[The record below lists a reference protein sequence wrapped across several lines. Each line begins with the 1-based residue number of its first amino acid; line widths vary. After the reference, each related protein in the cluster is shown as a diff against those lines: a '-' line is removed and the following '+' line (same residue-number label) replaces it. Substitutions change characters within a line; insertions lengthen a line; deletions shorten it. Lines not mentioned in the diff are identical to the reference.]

1 MDQKKWSRLFI
12 GAMVLSRMSH
22 ELQTSSLVSYPRG
35 GFSSVVAALAVVV
48 FLVAGAAAEVHPDYV
63 TRSLTVTDGLPV
75 NATNAVRIG
84 PQGYLWIATWDGLAR
99 YDGVRIE
106 RYRTDTHPELPS
118 NRLID
123 LAVDADGV
131 LWLFAENQR
140 IGRLREGR
148 MRPLEEETEQAIG
161 AVLAHRLDQ
170 HGQLWLGTSRGV
182 FVGRDGALEPLC
194 HVDES
199 VRIQDLAPGPEQ
211 TALLATADSGLL
223 RCDAGG
229 VESVSPLREAPPTMA
244 SVHYHAGSIRVIDR
258 EGVHLLDDGR
268 RHTLRAWSQTERAG
282 LTWGRIEEAAGRLWA
297 RTPDGIFSLDD
308 QAVEPVLP
316 ADSVNDWIPGFS
328 RAGKDGRVWLA
339 HGRRVFL
346 DEEPVAG
353 FEHKING
360 IELAEDGTVWLATNG
375 GGVVQLKRRI
385 ARVFADLLPT
395 NGRNLYAVAPSP
407 THPGRIWLGGM
418 RSGLMMIEAGHI
430 RHYPDTGL
438 NADDGSIWT
447 ILQDREGRIWHG
459 GTLLCRRLPDHS
471 CDLEGLPPE
480 LVATEGPGREIRLL
494 MQDRSGSIWI
504 GAGVGLYRHEDGL
517 THRIEA
523 APTATIRTGLERNDG
538 SIWFGSNGA
547 GLFLWRK
554 GQLYPVSG
562 NSDSRLLIRS
572 LHEDDGGVLWV
583 GTEDRGLLRLEI
595 DDSSGH
601 GAPVVTGQR
610 QFGPRHGLW
619 DNVIHYVGEDARGR
633 LWMNSNRG
641 IFWIERER
649 LDQYRSGSGERLP
662 VVGYGEA
669 DGLLSREGNGGA
681 HNSGLLDGNGGLWLP
696 GQAGLVHIDTSRV
709 ERDERSAQ
717 VVIESARL
725 GNGEHRIQPAEI
737 RLPTDR
743 RDLSV
748 RYGAALFRHGERAR
762 FRYRLNGYDDW
773 NDAEGRREAFYTN
786 LPAGDYQFEVIAA
799 SVDGVWSDSPAT
811 MRVLVA
817 ARYYEQTWFL
827 IAVFL
832 VLILLGMA
840 AWRWRLASIQA
851 QAIQLRHQVDARTAD
866 LHREQQ
872 ATEEALTEVARQA
885 EKLRELDTAKSRFF
899 TNLSH
904 ELRTPLTLIVGP
916 ADHTL
921 NRLQS
926 MDPKQIEKRLRAIRD
941 NGERLLDLVN
951 QIQELSRLEAGYR
964 PLQTSGGDLAALCR
978 ELQAR
983 FAPSASQR
991 NVRLNGPSPEATCVC
1006 VFDHDAIDKIL
1017 GNLLVNAIRHS
1028 PDGSQV
1034 TLCLRKVTGGAV
1046 LSVADEGPGIPAD
1059 RIDKVFD
1066 RFFTADHEGA
1076 GSGIGLA
1083 LARELAHL
1091 HGGDLS
1097 VESEIGQGT
1106 VFRLV
1111 LPLDIEVWKA
1121 GPSGTVESSPDR
1133 AAASHAAALPED
1145 ERTTVLVVEDETGVR
1160 DFLIECLEADY
1171 RVLAADNG
1179 RTGLETA
1186 RRELPDLIISDI
1198 MMPELDGVEMARQLA
1213 SDPITRALPVI
1224 LLTARTAPDDELEG
1238 LESGAVDY
1246 LTKPFSPEILN
1257 ARIRRMLGFARRL
1270 REQARIERA
1279 DRARIAETDPDQAD
1293 LPTRLEQLV
1302 LTRLD
1307 DERLEVQT
1315 LAEALHMSRSRLKR
1329 AMKEA
1334 ELPPPA
1340 TYIRN
1345 LRLREAAGLLQRRR
1359 GNISE
1364 VAYAVGFAS
1373 VSHFSRRFREHFG
1386 VAPSEYV
1393 ER

>member
-1 MDQKKWSRLFI
+1 
-12 GAMVLSRMSH
+12 MVRPSDISVR
-22 ELQTSSLVSYPRG
+22 SLPP
-35 GFSSVVAALAVVV
+35 VAALVIA
-48 FLVAGAAAEVHPDYV
+48 LWLAAGAVAEVHPDYV
-63 TRSLTVTDGLPV
+63 TRSLTVADGLPV

-99 YDGVRIE
+99 YDGVHVE
-106 RYRTDTHPELPS
+106 LYRTDTHPELPS

-148 MRPLEEETEQAIG
+148 IYPLEEETEQEIG

-194 HVDES
+194 RVDES
-199 VRIQDLAPGPEQ
+199 VHIHDLAPGPGQ
-211 TALLATADSGLL
+211 TAFLATLDSGLL
-223 RCDAGG
+223 RCHAGG
-229 VESVSPLREAPPTMA
+229 VEPVSALRDAPPTMA
-244 SVHYHAGSIRVIDR
+244 SVHYRDGSIWVIDR
-258 EGVHLLDDGR
+258 EGIHRLDDGS
-268 RHTLRAWSQTERAG
+268 RHTLRTWSEAERAG
-282 LTWGRIEEAAGRLWA
+282 LTWARIEVAGDGLWA
-297 RTPDGIFSLDD
+297 RTPDGMFTLGDESIES
-308 QAVEPVLP
+308 VLP
-316 ADSVNDWIPGFS
+316 PDSVTDWIPGFS
-328 RAGKDGRVWLA
+328 HAGSDGSVWLA

-346 DEEPVAG
+346 DKQPVAG

-360 IELAEDGTVWLATNG
+360 FELAEDGTGWLATNG
-375 GGVVQLKRRI
+375 GGVVRLKRRI
-385 ARVFADLLPT
+385 GRVFADMMPAT
-395 NGRNLYAVAPSP
+395 GRNLYAVAPSP

-418 RSGLMMIEAGHI
+418 RSGLMMIEDGHF
-430 RHYPDTGL
+430 RQYPDTGL
-438 NADDGSIWT
+438 DADDGSIWT
-447 ILQDREGRIWHG
+447 ILEDRDGRIWHG
-459 GTLLCRRLPDHS
+459 GTLLCRRLPDNS

-480 LVATEGPGREIRLL
+480 LLATEGPGREIRLL
-494 MQDRSGSIWI
+494 MQDRSGTIWI

-517 THRIEA
+517 TQRIEA
-523 APTATIRTGLERNDG
+523 APAATIRAGLERDDG

-547 GLFLWRK
+547 GLFLWRD
-554 GQLYPVSG
+554 GELHPVSG
-562 NSDSRLLIRS
+562 YSGSKRLIRS
-572 LHEDDGGVLWV
+572 LYEDSRGVLWV
-583 GTEDRGLLRLEI
+583 GTEDQGLLRLEI
-595 DDSSGH
+595 DDSNAD
-601 GAPVVTGQR
+601 GAPVITDQR
-610 QFGPRHGLW
+610 QFGPQHGLW
-619 DNVIHYVGEDARGR
+619 DNVIHFVGEDARGR

-649 LDQYRSGSGERLP
+649 LDQYQPGSDERLP

-681 HNSGLLDGNGGLWLP
+681 HNAGLLADDGGLWLP
-696 GQAGLVHIDTSRV
+696 GQAGLVHIDTGSV
-709 ERDERSAQ
+709 ERDERSPQ
-717 VVIESARL
+717 VVIEHVRF
-725 GNGEHRIQPAEI
+725 GNDEQRTQPQDVY
-737 RLPTDR
+737 LPADR

-748 RYGAALFRHGERAR
+748 RYGAALFRHGDRAR

-786 LPAGDYQFEVIAA
+786 LPAGDYHFEVIAG
-799 SVDGVWSDSPAT
+799 SVDGVWSDRPAT
-811 MRVLVA
+811 LQVQVG
-817 ARYYEQTWFL
+817 ARYHEQTWFH

-832 VLILLGMA
+832 MLVLLGML

-851 QAIQLRHQVDARTAD
+851 QANQLRHQVAARTAD

-885 EKLRELDTAKSRFF
+885 EILRELDTAKSRFF

-926 MDPKQIEKRLRAIRD
+926 LNHTQIEKRLRAIRD

-964 PLQTSGGDLAALCR
+964 PLQTSGGDLAAMCC
-978 ELQAR
+978 ELLAR
-983 FAPSASQR
+983 FVPLASQR
-991 NVRLNGPSPEATCVC
+991 KIRLSGPSPQATCVC
-1006 VFDHDAIDKIL
+1006 RFDHDAIDKIL
-1017 GNLLVNAIRHS
+1017 ANLLGNGLRHS
-1028 PDGSQV
+1028 PEGSQV
-1034 TLCLRKVTGGAV
+1034 TLSLRKVTGGVV
-1046 LSVADEGPGIPAD
+1046 LSVTDQGSGIPAE

-1097 VESEIGQGT
+1097 VESQVGQGT

-1111 LPLDIEVWKA
+1111 LPVEIESWQA
-1121 GPSGTVESSPDR
+1121 GDSGTADSPPER
-1133 AAASHAAALPED
+1133 PATSGATALPEN
-1145 ERTTVLVVEDETGVR
+1145 ERTTVLVVEDEAGVR
-1160 DFLIECLEADY
+1160 DFVIECLEDDY
-1171 RVLAADNG
+1171 RVLAANNG
-1179 RTGLETA
+1179 KTGLETA

-1198 MMPELDGVEMARQLA
+1198 MMPELDGVEMARRLA
-1213 SDPITRALPVI
+1213 SDPATRALPVI
-1224 LLTARTAPDDELEG
+1224 LLTARTATDDEIEG

-1270 REQARIERA
+1270 REQVRIERA
-1279 DRARIAETDPDQAD
+1279 DRARINEAGQDEAD
-1293 LPTRLEQLV
+1293 FSVHLEQQV

-1307 DERLEVQT
+1307 DEHLDVQT

-1329 AMKEA
+1329 AMSEA
-1334 ELPPPA
+1334 GLPPPA

-1345 LRLREAAGLLQRRR
+1345 LRLREAAGLLERRR
-1359 GNISE
+1359 GSISE

-1386 VAPSEYV
+1386 VTPSEYM

>member
-1 MDQKKWSRLFI
+1 
-12 GAMVLSRMSH
+12 MVLTGMFH
-22 ELQTSSLVSYPRG
+22 EFLTPSLVSCPHK
-35 GFSSVVAALAVVV
+35 GFSSVVAALV
-48 FLVAGAAAEVHPDYV
+48 FALWLVAGAAAEVHPDYV
-63 TRSLTVTDGLPV
+63 TRSLTVADGLPV
-75 NATNAVRIG
+75 NATNAVRVG
-84 PQGYLWIATWDGLAR
+84 PQGNLWIATWDGLAR
-99 YDGVRIE
+99 YDGVHIE
-106 RYRTDTHPELPS
+106 LYRTDTHPDLPS

-148 MRPLEEETEQAIG
+148 ISPLEEEAEQAVG
-161 AVLAHRLDQ
+161 AVLAHRMDQ

-182 FVGRDGALEPLC
+182 FVGRDGALEPVC

-211 TALLATADSGLL
+211 TAFLATMDSGLL
-223 RCDAGG
+223 RCDAGV
-229 VESVSPLREAPPTMA
+229 VEPVSALRDAPPAMA
-244 SVHYHAGSIRVIDR
+244 SVHYRDGSIWVIDR
-258 EGVHLLDDGR
+258 EGIHRLDDGSR
-268 RHTLRAWSQTERAG
+268 YTLRAWSEGERSG
-282 LTWGRIEEAAGRLWA
+282 LTWGRIEEAADRLWA
-297 RTPDGIFSLDD
+297 RTPEGVFSLDD
-308 QAVEPVLP
+308 KAVESVLP
-316 ADSVNDWIPGFS
+316 AESVNDWIPGFS
-328 RAGKDGRVWLA
+328 GAGTDGSVWLT
-339 HGRRVFL
+339 HGRSVFF
-346 DEEPVAG
+346 DKQPVAS

-360 IELAEDGTVWLATNG
+360 FELAEDGTVWLATNG

-385 ARVFADLLPT
+385 ARVFADLLPA

-418 RSGLMMIEAGHI
+418 RSGLMMIEDGHI
-430 RHYPDTGL
+430 RQYPDTGL

-447 ILQDREGRIWHG
+447 ILEDRDGGIWHG
-459 GTLLCRRLPDHS
+459 GTLLCRRLPDDS
-471 CDLEGLPPE
+471 CDLAGLPPE
-480 LVATEGPGREIRLL
+480 LVAIDGPGREIRLL
-494 MQDRSGSIWI
+494 MQVRSGSIWI

-517 THRIEA
+517 TQRIEA
-523 APTATIRTGLERNDG
+523 SPAATIRAGLERDDG

-547 GLFLWRK
+547 GLFLWRD

-562 NSDSRLLIRS
+562 DSGNSDSKMLIRS
-572 LHEDDGGVLWV
+572 LYEDDRGVLWV
-583 GTEDRGLLRLEI
+583 GTEDQGLLRLEI
-595 DDSSGH
+595 DGSNGD
-601 GAPVVTGQR
+601 GAPVITDQR

-649 LDQYRSGSGERLP
+649 LDQYRSGSDERLP

-681 HNSGLLDGNGGLWLP
+681 HNSGLIDDNGGLWLP
-696 GQAGLVHIDTSRV
+696 GQAGLVHIDTGNV
-709 ERDERSAQ
+709 ERDERPPL
-717 VVIESARL
+717 VVIESARF
-725 GNGEHRIQPAEI
+725 GDDEHRIQPADV
-737 RLPTDR
+737 RLPADR

-748 RYGAALFRHGERAR
+748 RYGAALFRHGDRAR

-799 SVDGVWSDSPAT
+799 SVDGVWSDRPAT
-811 MRVLVA
+811 MQVRVA

-827 IAVFL
+827 VGVFVL
-832 VLILLGMA
+832 LILLGMA

-851 QAIQLRHQVDARTAD
+851 QAFQLRHQVAARTAD

-926 MDPKQIEKRLRAIRD
+926 LDHTQIEKRLRAIRD

-991 NVRLNGPSPEATCVC
+991 NIRLSGPSPEATCVC
-1006 VFDHDAIDKIL
+1006 IFDHDAIDKIL
-1017 GNLLVNAIRHS
+1017 ANLLGNAVRHS
-1028 PDGSQV
+1028 PEDSQV
-1034 TLCLRKVTGGAV
+1034 SLSLRKVTGGVV
-1046 LSVADEGPGIPAD
+1046 LSVADQGPGIPPE

-1097 VESEIGQGT
+1097 VESQVGQGT

-1111 LPLDIEVWKA
+1111 LPLDIESWQA
-1121 GPSGTVESSPDR
+1121 GPPGTAESPTDG
-1133 AAASHAAALPED
+1133 AGASSAAALPED
-1145 ERTTVLVVEDETGVR
+1145 ERTTVLVVEDEAGVR
-1160 DFLIECLEADY
+1160 DFVIECLEADY
-1171 RVLAADNG
+1171 RVLAAVNG
-1179 RTGLETA
+1179 KNGLEMA

-1213 SDPITRALPVI
+1213 SDPTTRALPVI
-1224 LLTARTAPDDELEG
+1224 LLTARTATDDELEG

-1270 REQARIERA
+1270 REQVRIERA
-1279 DRARIAETDPDQAD
+1279 DRARIAETDPDEAD
-1293 LPTRLEQLV
+1293 LTTDLEQQV

-1307 DERLEVQT
+1307 DEHLDVQT

-1329 AMKEA
+1329 AMNEA
-1334 ELPPPA
+1334 GLPPPA
-1340 TYIRN
+1340 TYIRS
-1345 LRLREAAGLLQRRR
+1345 LRLREAASLLERRR

-1386 VAPSEYV
+1386 VTPSEYS
-1393 ER
+1393 EARQAD